1 MPRPSNAA
9 IRMAVLALLLA
20 APAVADEATG
30 GPARVID
37 ALTLEVG
44 GTVMRLQGIAA
55 PRPGESCTI
64 RGAVQPD
71 CGALAATQLM
81 DLTFGATVNCTAFG
95 PVQEG
100 ARPARCTNAGYDLA
114 HGMVHSGWARAL
126 PGAPAALHRIE
137 AEARAAGRGLWQ
149 DGFPASVERA
159 AAGG

>member
-1 MPRPSNAA
+1 MPRPTHAA
-9 IRMAVLALLLA
+9 IRIALLALLLP
-20 APAVADEATG
+20 APAAADEATS

-44 GTVMRLQGIAA
+44 GTVARLQAIAA
-55 PRPGESCTI
+55 PQPGETCTI
-64 RGAVQPD
+64 RGAAQPD

-81 DLTFGATVNCTAFG
+81 DLTFGATVSCTPLG
-95 PVQEG
+95 PGQEG

-149 DGFPASVERA
+149 EGFPASVERA

>member
-1 MPRPSNAA
+1 MSCA
-9 IRMAVLALLLA
+9 IRTAARTVALVLLLA
-20 APAVADEATG
+20 PPVSAGDAAT

-44 GTVMRLQGIAA
+44 GVLMRLQDIAA
-55 PRPGESCTI
+55 PQPGEGCMIGGT
-64 RGAVQPD
+64 AQPD

-81 DLTFGATVNCTAFG
+81 DLTFSASVDCTALG
-95 PVQEG
+95 PSNAGV
-100 ARPARCTNAGYDLA
+100 RPGRCINAGYDLS

-137 AEARAAGRGLWQ
+137 AGARAAGRGLWQ
-149 DGFPASVERA
+149 GGFPASVERA